1 MRNHVRTIVFVLLAS
16 LGLQDGEAR
25 VMKDF
30 FIAMPDSLMPML
42 DANARKDLVDICMSG
57 MSTALPNEWDGTSMM
72 QKLTDTFLQLREDS
86 EGLVTT
92 RMALITHGRD
102 TVICVV
108 RTLCT
113 PQPSSELQFFN
124 SRWQEQSVEHFIKLP
139 LLTEFTRDE
148 EKLPE
153 GILPVEF
160 MQADLQ
166 TSERSSATLT
176 FTTNTSSNVIS
187 FRWKGK
193 KFLRVKE

>member
-1 MRNHVRTIVFVLLAS
+1 MRKYVRTIVFVLLAS

-42 DANARKDLVDICMSG
+42 DANARKDLVDICLSG
-57 MSTALPNEWDGTSMM
+57 MSTALPNEWDGTSML
-72 QKLTDTFLQLREDS
+72 QKLTDNFLQLREDS

-92 RMALITHGRD
+92 RMALITHGKD

-113 PQPSSELQFFN
+113 PQPTSELQFFN
-124 SRWQEQSVEHFIKLP
+124 SQWQEQDAEKFIKLP
-139 LLTEFTRDE
+139 LLTEFIRNK
-148 EKLPE
+148 EKIPE

-166 TSERSSATLT
+166 TTERGDATLT
-176 FTTNTSSNVIS
+176 FTTNTSTNAIT

-193 KFLRVKE
+193 KFVRN

>member
-1 MRNHVRTIVFVLLAS
+1 MRNYVRTIVFVLLAS

-108 RTLCT
+108 RTLST
-113 PQPSSELQFFN
+113 PQPTSELQFFN
-124 SRWQEQSVEHFIKLP
+124 SQWQEQNVEHFIKLP
-139 LLTEFTRDE
+139 SLTEFLRDE

-166 TSERSSATLT
+166 TNERGGATLT
-176 FTTNTSSNVIS
+176 FSTNTSSNVIS